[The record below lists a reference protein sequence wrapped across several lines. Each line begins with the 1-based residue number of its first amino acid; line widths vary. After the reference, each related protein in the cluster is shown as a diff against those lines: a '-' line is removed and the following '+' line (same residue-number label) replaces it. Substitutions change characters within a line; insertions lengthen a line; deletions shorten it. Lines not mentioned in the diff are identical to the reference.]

1 MIISR
6 EWNAPRY
13 ISLVAAAYAI
23 VGGLLSFIGWFGAFV
38 RLTDWWNTDITIKVN
53 AAVAIIACGIAVI
66 VVALLPSARLLIR
79 SLAFFAAAIGAV
91 TLFEHFT
98 GYDLGI
104 DTLLI
109 DEPDG
114 ALATSAPGRMGPPA
128 ATSFLVLGTALFLQT
143 TSRLRDRTTSTGLAI
158 IVLAASTL
166 SITGYLY
173 GAEAMY
179 MIPRVSGIAVQTA
192 TMFFALSI
200 GIITAHPDREPVQT
214 IFADSTAGVLARR
227 IIPAV
232 FIVPIVLGWM
242 RVLGPRAN
250 LYDQAFGAALR
261 TIIEIAI
268 LGGLSWWMV
277 QAVRMRDLHQRR
289 ADDERH
295 AGERRLRS
303 VIDSSAVP
311 FTVLAPVKDA
321 AGSIIDFRWTYL
333 NTAAANT
340 LSRQPEALVGRC
352 VTAVLPEIWSE
363 HGLFDHYCAVALRQ
377 ETREFERHFI
387 ANGVAI
393 WFHVVAS
400 PLDDNVAI
408 WASDMTERKQQEL
421 ELRQLDRRKDEFLAT
436 LAHELRN
443 PLAPIRQA
451 ALLAKKS
458 TISDTQ
464 RQWCQDVIERQV
476 QHMALL
482 LEDLLDV
489 SRITRGILELRKHPT
504 TLAAMVESAVET
516 ATPLIES
523 KRHTLTIDIPADPI
537 QLDVDPLRI
546 SQVISNL
553 LNNAAKYTNAGGSVQ
568 IAGKVLQSD
577 LILSVTDNGIG
588 IPQDEL
594 ASIFN
599 MFSQV
604 KSAQERS
611 EGGLGIGLS
620 LTKGL
625 IELHGGTIEAQSA
638 GQGLGSA
645 FIIRL
650 PNACVS
656 SNQRSARPT
665 MPSHPILH
673 KRILLAD
680 DNRDAADS
688 LAMLL
693 RSDGHDVK
701 LVHDG
706 DEAVTAFDAFNP
718 DIVLLD
724 IGMPHRSG
732 YEVAKYIRGT
742 SRSALLIAITGW
754 GQSSDREKSTAAGFD
769 HHLTKPV
776 DYDSL
781 TTLLASREDKMGIFS

>member
-1 MIISR
+1 LTISR
-6 EWNAPRY
+6 EWNAPQY
-13 ISLVAAAYAI
+13 LSLAAATYAI
-23 VGGLLSFIGWFGAFV
+23 AGGILSFVGWYSGTE
-38 RLTDWWNTDITIKVN
+38 RLTDWWNTGITIKANTTLV
-53 AAVAIIACGIAVI
+53 VVTSGLAVI
-66 VVALLPSARLLIR
+66 AILIWPAARLVVR
-79 SLAFFAAAIGAV
+79 SLAVFGSAVGAL
-91 TLFEHFT
+91 TLFEHVT

-104 DTLLI
+104 DTLI
-109 DEPDG
+109 VDG
-114 ALATSAPGRMGPPA
+114 FLNTATATSNRMGPPVA
-128 ATSFLVLGTALFLQT
+128 ASFIAIGLALFAQT
-143 TSRLRDRTTSTGLAI
+143 SHRSRERTFGIGLATA
-158 IVLAASTL
+158 VLAIAFL
-166 SITGYLY
+166 SLTGYWY
-173 GAEAMY
+173 GADAIY
-179 MIPRVSGIAVQTA
+179 VVPRVSGIPIQTA
-192 TMFFALSI
+192 TMLFALCIASI
-200 GIITAHPDREPVQT
+200 AAQPDRQPVKT
-214 IFADSTAGVLARR
+214 IFEDSTAGVLARR
-227 IIPAV
+227 IIPAA
-232 FIVPIVLGWM
+232 IVVPLILGWM

-250 LYDQAFGAALR
+250 LYDHAFGAALR
-261 TIIEIAI
+261 SVFEIAM
-268 LGGLSWWMV
+268 LGGLSWWTV

-289 ADDERH
+289 ADEERH
-295 AGERRLRS
+295 AGEQRLRS

-311 FTVLAPVKDA
+311 FTVLAPVKDDSGA
-321 AGSIIDFRWTYL
+321 IIDFAWTYI
-333 NTAAANT
+333 NTAAART
-340 LSRQPEALVGRC
+340 LTKQPESMVGRR
-352 VTAVLPEIWSE
+352 VTAILPAIWSE
-363 HGLFDHYCAVALRQ
+363 PGLFEHYCAVALRR
-377 ETREFERHFI
+377 ETREFERHLI
-387 ANGVAI
+387 TDGVEI
-393 WFHVVAS
+393 WFQVVAS

-408 WASDMTERKQQEL
+408 WASDMTERKQQEIA
-421 ELRQLDRRKDEFLAT
+421 LRQLDRRKDEFLAT

-451 ALLAKKS
+451 ALLAKKP

-489 SRITRGILELRKHPT
+489 SRITRGILELRKKPT
-504 TLAAMVESAVET
+504 TLAAIVESAVET

-523 KRHTLTIDIPADPI
+523 KRHTLKIDIPAELI

-553 LNNAAKYTNAGGSVQ
+553 LNNAAKYTNAGGSIQ
-568 IAGKVLQSD
+568 IAGKVLQAD
-577 LILSVTDNGIG
+577 LVLSVTDSGIG
-588 IPQDEL
+588 IPPDEL
-594 ASIFN
+594 ASIFV

-638 GQGLGSA
+638 GPGLGSA
-645 FIIRL
+645 FIITL

-656 SNQRSARPT
+656 LGQHSARPT
-665 MPSHPILH
+665 VPSHPILH

-680 DNRDAADS
+680 DNRDAAVS

-724 IGMPHRSG
+724 IGMPRRSG

-769 HHLTKPV
+769 YHLTKPV